1 MQVTPFPGKPNRYD
15 LLALGLTLALLAFF
29 LRASREAVGPF
40 TPHAISLDPIH
51 LPEYALRT
59 AFRMGVALILSTL
72 FTFLY
77 APLAAKT
84 RLEPFLVALLDILQS
99 VPILGFLAAT
109 VGAFAA
115 LFPGRALGFE
125 LAAVF
130 AVFTSQA
137 WNMAFSFYQSLK
149 TVPWELDEAARLFR
163 LTPWQRFLRLEVPFA
178 LPGLV
183 YNAMMSLS
191 GGWFFVVAS
200 EAIAVGKTQVD
211 LPGIGSYMAVAL
223 AHGDLKALALAA
235 LAMLGV
241 ILLYDQLLFRPLVA
255 WSQRFKYEDRPGQ
268 EPARSWVLDLLRRT
282 RAVQR
287 LAEAGTAWALEAL
300 LRAEHRFPISQPLSL
315 PTWPLYL
322 LLGLFVAWGL
332 AELLAVLRP
341 LGPAEV
347 GYAFYLG
354 FLTLLRVLGIMLLA
368 TLVWVP
374 VGVLL
379 GQRPRLAARVQAFLQ
394 FLAAFPANLLYPFF
408 AYLLLR
414 YHLSLEVFS
423 AFLMVLGTQW
433 YILFNAMAGS
443 MAVPEDLK
451 EAAKSFGLKGWRLW
465 RRLLLPASFPYLV
478 TGLITASGGTWN
490 ASIVAEVVT
499 WRGHTLEATG
509 LGSYIARWT
518 LAEGQGPHLLL
529 GIAVMGLYVV
539 ALNRLL
545 WRRLYR
551 QAEERFRL

>member
-1 MQVTPFPGKPNRYD
+1 MVHLLRDRPNRYD
-15 LLALGLTLALLAFF
+15 LLALGLTLALLALF
-29 LRASREAVGPF
+29 LRASREAAGPF
-40 TPHAISLDPIH
+40 APQPISLDPIH

-59 AFRMGVALILSTL
+59 AFRMGLALVFSIL

-84 RLEPFLVALLDILQS
+84 RLEALLVALLDILQS

-109 VGAFAA
+109 VGALAA

-149 TVPWELDEAARLFR
+149 TVPRELDEAARLFR

-183 YNAMMSLS
+183 YNAMMSMS

-200 EAIAVGKTQVD
+200 EAIAVGKTEVD

-223 AHGDLKALALAA
+223 AQGDLAALGLAA
-235 LAMLGV
+235 LAMLAV

-255 WSQRFKYEDRPGQ
+255 WSQRFKYEERPGQ
-268 EPARSWVLDLLRRT
+268 EPTRSWVLDLLRRT
-282 RAVQR
+282 RAVRR
-287 LAEAGTAWALEAL
+287 LAEAGTAWALDAL
-300 LRAEHRFPISQPLSL
+300 LRAERRFQVAQPLSL

-322 LLGLFVAWGL
+322 LLGLFAAWGL
-332 AELLAVLRP
+332 WELLAALRP
-341 LGPAEV
+341 LGLAQV
-347 GYAFYLG
+347 GQAFYLG

-374 VGVLL
+374 VGILL
-379 GQRPRLAARVQAFLQ
+379 GQRPRLAARVQALLQ

-414 YHLSLEVFS
+414 LHLSLEVFS

-451 EAAKSFGLKGWRLW
+451 EAAKSLGLRGWALW

-490 ASIVAEVVT
+490 ASIVAEVVA

-518 LAEGQGPHLLL
+518 LEEGQGPHLLL
-529 GIAVMGLYVV
+529 GIAVMSLYVV

-551 QAEERFRL
+551 LAEERFRL